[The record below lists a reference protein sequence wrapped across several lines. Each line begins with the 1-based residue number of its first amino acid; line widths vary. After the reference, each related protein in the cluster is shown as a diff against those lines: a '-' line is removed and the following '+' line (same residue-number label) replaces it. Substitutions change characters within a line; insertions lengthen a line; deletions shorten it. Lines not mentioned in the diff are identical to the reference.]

1 MALTHAQDTVS
12 RPDAN
17 SVTIAE
23 KVAFLSRPDAYPAS
37 PGAVTVRETSK
48 SWVFL
53 AGDRAYKLK
62 KPVCSPFLDFTTLAQ
77 REAACKAELRLNRRL
92 AAQTY
97 LGITPLTLTP
107 QGLRFGGEGE
117 TADWLVVMRRLDTRA
132 MLDVQIR
139 EDRLDGRQ
147 LGRLADTLSHFY
159 AHARPVGLSPD
170 AFLAAWKRALA
181 LTHRELL
188 AASPLG
194 LPSGPIRRLAR
205 IHRAFLAARRAQFA
219 QRVLGRRVVDAHG
232 DLRPEHIWLGEPIQ
246 IIDCLEFNDRLRAAD
261 TLAEVAF
268 LDLECERLG
277 AAWAGAS
284 LRGGILGRERGGALD
299 DLYLFYRSTQATLR
313 ARLAIAHL
321 RAPHPR
327 TPEKW
332 RPLALTYLRLALK
345 DAARLEA
352 ALRTP
357 GARSRGGF
365 RANAGWFPRE
375 AAPRA
380 EYPPCCSPRCHSDE
394 KAARYR

>member
-1 MALTHAQDTVS
+1 MTHAQDTVS
-12 RPDAN
+12 GPDAN

-23 KVAFLSRPDAYPAS
+23 KVAFLSRPDAYPA
-37 PGAVTVRETSK
+37 PPDAVEVRETSK

-62 KPVCSPFLDFTTLAQ
+62 KPVRSPFLDFTTLAR

-92 AAQTY
+92 AAGTY
-97 LGITPLTLTP
+97 VGLTPLTLTP
-107 QGLRFGGEGE
+107 QGLRLGGEGE

-132 MLDVQIR
+132 MLDTRIR
-139 EDRLDGRQ
+139 EDRLDARQ
-147 LGRLADTLSHFY
+147 LDRLADTLAHFY

-170 AFLAAWKRALA
+170 AFLAGWKHSLA
-181 LTHRELL
+181 LTRRELL
-188 AASPLG
+188 AASMLG
-194 LPSGPIRRLAR
+194 LPSGSVRRLAR
-205 IHRAFLAARRAQFA
+205 IHLAFLATRQTLFA
-219 QRVLGRRVVDAHG
+219 QRVLSRRVVDAHG

-284 LRGGILGRERGGALD
+284 LRGGILGRERGGQTD
-299 DLYLFYRSTQATLR
+299 DLYTFYRSAQATLR

-321 RAPHPR
+321 RDPHPR

-345 DAARLEA
+345 DADRLEA

-357 GARSRGGF
+357 GVQSRSGSHSD
-365 RANAGWFPRE
+365 AGRYRRE
-375 AAPRA
+375 AARRG
-380 EYPPCCSPRCHSDE
+380 ECLPCCSPRCRSGG